1 MIGARAY
8 HGAYTHMTAPVNTTI
23 VTHTHV
29 RERTSRQPSWRSWST
44 DGDSAATPGP
54 AATTG
59 RAATGRGWTRI
70 VSSALTTN
78 VAASSAN
85 ASPAP
90 TPSTSTVAMA
100 GPMRNARFAI
110 VSVIAF
116 ASWSSV
122 AGTVWGMRPVYA
134 GWKNACAPPNR
145 TSITTSSQIDSA
157 PAKISA
163 ASSACSPARV
173 RSVAMMIRCLGSRSA
188 HTPPNSSRATSE
200 SVCAPSTSP
209 RSVGEPVRCVMYRA
223 SATSTTR
230 SPMTLAA

>member
-1 MIGARAY
+1 MIGASAY

-29 RERTSRQPSWRSWST
+29 RERTSRQPSWRSRRT
-44 DGDSAATPGP
+44 DGDCVSSTGP
-54 AATTG
+54 
-59 RAATGRGWTRI
+59 AATGRGWTRI

-90 TPSTSTVAMA
+90 TPSTSSVASA

-110 VSVIAF
+110 VSVVAF
-116 ASWSSV
+116 ASWSSD

-134 GWKNACAPPNR
+134 GWKNAWAAPNR

-157 PAKISA
+157 PAKMSA
-163 ASSACSPARV
+163 ASSACNAARV
-173 RSVAMMIRCLGSRSA
+173 RSVAMMIRCRGSRSA
-188 HTPPNSSRATSE
+188 HTPPNSSRATSA
-200 SVCAPSTSP
+200 SVCAPRTSP
-209 RSVGEPVRCVMYRA
+209 RSVADPVRCVMYRA

>member
-1 MIGARAY
+1 MIGASAY
-8 HGAYTHMTAPVNTTI
+8 HGAYTHMTAPPNTMI

-29 RERTSRQPSWRSWST
+29 RERTSRQPSRRSRST
-44 DGDSAATPGP
+44 ELDSAAAPPTGP
-54 AATTG
+54 SATV
-59 RAATGRGWTRI
+59 ATGWGWTRI
-70 VSSALTTN
+70 VSSALMTN

-90 TPSTSTVAMA
+90 TPSTSSVASA

-110 VSVIAF
+110 VSVVAF
-116 ASWSSV
+116 ASWSSS

-157 PAKISA
+157 PAKMSA
-163 ASSACSPARV
+163 ASSACSAARV
-173 RSVAMMIRCLGSRSA
+173 RSVAMMIRCRGSRSA
-188 HTPPNSSRATSE
+188 HTPPNSSSATSA
-200 SVCAPSTSP
+200 SVWAPRTSP
-209 RSVGEPVRCVMYRA
+209 RSLGEPVRCVMYRA